1 MFLVMED
8 PDNTQLFAVNT
19 ENCPTTIEYE
29 YYIPDLPDGF
39 EMAEHD
45 SSPSSVYI
53 KYKNSSG
60 QVIVLSQYT
69 KKKFAVHYDT
79 EHQDF
84 EEIEVNGHNGL
95 CLDLSDD
102 DSVGSIV
109 VRDND
114 DYILELFGHLS
125 KNKMI
130 NLAKSAKIF
139 EK

>member
-1 MFLVMED
+1 MED

-114 DYILELFGHLS
+114 DYILELFGHFYKESFLT
-125 KNKMI
+125 
-130 NLAKSAKIF
+130 LAKSAKIF